1 MTNSALAVHTRHQK
15 NKSVKEKTEQ
25 SDTNEKES
33 SEKAIVTS
41 IPSPKKNKSSNP
53 GNIFNGGKIRIDL
66 TYTKYKVLR
75 EIALEL
81 QWKVVTAKKK
91 ETAEE
96 GKDKKGKD
104 GQ

>member
-1 MTNSALAVHTRHQK
+1 MHARHQK

-25 SDTNEKES
+25 SDANEKES

-41 IPSPKKNKSSNP
+41 IPSPKKGNKSGNP

-96 GKDKKGKD
+96 SKDKKGKD
-104 GQ
+104 AQ